1 MASKRPLNRQMASQ
15 NGKWRPTPSQ
25 NRQMA
30 SAPSR
35 NWQMASTNGKWRPQ
49 MANGA
54 RNLLK
59 MASTTPLIFCGAAS
73 ASGAR
78 AARGNLQTLQCES
91 TLRPVSPSLALW
103 ARCRGAAERAAEHGG
118 DGARAIVH
126 RRDLPF
132 LRERR
137 TRYAIFERRCGRH
150 LQFMEVV
157 DAICLLWTQFA
168 ICGRH
173 LPILRGCGRHLPMEG
188 EWTPYAIYGGRGRH
202 LPFSDAICLFRG
214 RLDAICHFP
223 LYVYK
228 RLACGCGCGL
238 LRPRRPAPRVLHHVA
253 HNEKRQ
259 TFDLYFKAW
268 LPESGTCVI
277 CTAPTESSM
286 TCDDV
291 TTATRVRRYGAP
303 LLTARVLP
311 RCSLNRPSHG
321 PAADHHP

>member
-1 MASKRPLNRQMASQ
+1 MPRFHGLDSHFLSSHGANEPMLARKREREGANPSRILVAQLLSLPHPHPTR
-15 NGKWRPTPSQ
+15 GRWRPHPLEI
-25 NRQMA
+25 
-30 SAPSR
+30 
-35 NWQMASTNGKWRPQ
+35 GKWRPQ

-91 TLRPVSPSLALW
+91 TLRLVSPSLALW

-150 LQFMEVV
+150 LPFMEVA
-157 DAICLLWTQFA
+157 DAICLLWTPFA

-173 LPILRGCGRHLPMEG
+173 LPISRGC
-188 EWTPYAIYGGRGRH
+188 
-202 LPFSDAICLFRG
+202 
-214 RLDAICHFP
+214 
-223 LYVYK
+223 
-228 RLACGCGCGL
+228 
-238 LRPRRPAPRVLHHVA
+238 
-253 HNEKRQ
+253 
-259 TFDLYFKAW
+259 
-268 LPESGTCVI
+268 
-277 CTAPTESSM
+277 
-286 TCDDV
+286 
-291 TTATRVRRYGAP
+291 
-303 LLTARVLP
+303 
-311 RCSLNRPSHG
+311 
-321 PAADHHP
+321 